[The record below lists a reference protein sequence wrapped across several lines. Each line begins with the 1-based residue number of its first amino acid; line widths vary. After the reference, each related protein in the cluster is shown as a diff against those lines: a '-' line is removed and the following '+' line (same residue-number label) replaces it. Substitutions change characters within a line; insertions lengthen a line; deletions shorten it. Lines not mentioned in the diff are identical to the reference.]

1 MNVFVLDLE
10 EEEDKLAGGFF
21 REEGN
26 VHEVQIQ
33 QFDLKKLPKV
43 PQNFVESSVSL
54 ALDASSS
61 SASDSSDA
69 EESQDVASKVWSS
82 LSANDVNKQAQISIE
97 HILKQN
103 IAEQTTALSDAIL
116 RQQVTETENINS
128 SDKTPLDNTSRPVEL
143 NELRMDIDSDD
154 DSEKLCDE
162 ASENKVIDIKDPVV
176 QDATEVLSEHTK
188 NVLNSSTTP
197 TPTGSSSI
205 QKLPEAGKIS
215 ELELSPEKKVSSFDT
230 ELDDLEDEI
239 NQKRL
244 LIEKLLSDRHKSN
257 ITNSSSDANE
267 SGGNLLEEKTLG
279 NEGQK
284 NNSMQICTPSETSL
298 QHENISGDSNDSRI
312 AGSDRP
318 TAVMTHGDGICNSV
332 THEVCET
339 SQQTEIVQPVPNEFE
354 GITYVSTVIFMH
366 IYCSLY

>member
-10 EEEDKLAGGFF
+10 EEEDKMAGGFF

-26 VHEVQIQ
+26 VHEEQIQ

-54 ALDASSS
+54 ALDAASS

-82 LSANDVNKQAQISIE
+82 LSASDVNKQAQISIE

-103 IAEQTTALSDAIL
+103 IAEQTAALSDAIL

-154 DSEKLCDE
+154 DSRKLCDD
-162 ASENKVIDIKDPVV
+162 ASENKAIDIKDPVV
-176 QDATEVLSEHTK
+176 QDATEILSEHTK
-188 NVLNSSTTP
+188 NVLNSSTA
-197 TPTGSSSI
+197 PTGSSSI

-215 ELELSPEKKVSSFDT
+215 QPELSPEKKVSSFDT

-239 NQKRL
+239 NQKRR
-244 LIEKLLSDRHKSN
+244 LIEKLLSDRRPSN
-257 ITNSSSDANE
+257 ITKSSSDANE
-267 SGGNLLEEKTLG
+267 SGGNLLDEKTFS

-284 NNSMQICTPSETSL
+284 NNSMQICTPSENSL

-318 TAVMTHGDGICNSV
+318 TAVMTGDGICNSV
-332 THEVCET
+332 AHEVCET

-354 GITYVSTVIFMH
+354 GITYVSTVIFIH